1 MECNDHDAFSYMAC
15 MYGLGASGLPQDGPK
30 AVKLFEKAIEL
41 GSVVAH
47 NHLGHMYDKGD
58 VLKEDKKKA
67 KYHYE
72 LAAIGGSEESRWH
85 LGRHEVEEGN
95 MARAIK
101 HLMLGAGAGDDD
113 CMEMIKDGFMGGVFT
128 KDVYE
133 KAIRAHGACRNEM
146 KSDDREKAA
155 AIHKEMIP
163 PGTLSIAE
171 LHS

>member
-15 MYGLGASGLPQDGPK
+15 MYGLGASGLPQDGTK
-30 AVKLFEKAIEL
+30 AVKLFEKAIKL

-85 LGRHEVEEGN
+85 LGRHEIEGGN
-95 MARAIK
+95 VARAVK

-113 CMEMIKDGFMGGVFT
+113 CMDMIKDGFMGGVFT

-146 KSDDREKAA
+146 KSDDRGKAA
-155 AIHKEMIP
+155 VIHKEMIP

-171 LHS
+171 LRS